1 MKRHHGDDE
10 EQIMNILA
18 LCGASKGALV
28 PSLAIGVPAGMR
40 ADGLDGFAIGALMS
54 GACFLMATSPRRP
67 RRGRPL
73 CARRE
78 RAVAAAGAHRSPPRW
93 ARTGRPRAEVGRV
106 LPRHAAPQVSLASR
120 MTGLFPSRDHAG
132 GVT

>member
-1 MKRHHGDDE
+1 
-10 EQIMNILA
+10 MNILA

-67 RRGRPL
+67 RRGGRSAP
-73 CARRE
+73 
-78 RAVAAAGAHRSPPRW
+78 GASALSPPR
-93 ARTGRPRAEVGRV
+93 ARTAARPAGPGPAVRE
-106 LPRHAAPQVSLASR
+106 PRCAGCSR
-120 MTGLFPSRDHAG
+120 GTRHRRSAWPAG
-132 GVT
+132 